1 MEIVQTF
8 KSKKSNDWN
17 GLDLFMVKK
26 NIIGCVVKH
35 HSR

>member
-26 NIIGCVVKH
+26 KIYYWLCC
-35 HSR
+35 